1 MSQTQVERLFISG
14 KKALIF
20 DSFRHTGVIQLS
32 GTTSATTLST
42 NWERVDDAE
51 TATIGGNMTESSG
64 IFTFPQ
70 TGIYLI
76 ELYTQWYQNGA
87 ESAFNGTYISVTSN
101 NSDYTSLS
109 SYWCYI
115 PNSSATNA
123 YQSTA
128 HSAIVDVTNTTN
140 VKIKFMYQSAGA
152 VKIGGDTASNHT
164 HANFIYLGD
173 T

>member
-1 MSQTQVERLFISG
+1 MSQTQVERLFIKDKS
-14 KKALIF
+14 ALIV
-20 DSFRHTGVIQLS
+20 DSFRHTGIIQQS
-32 GTTSATTLST
+32 GAASATTLST

-51 TATIGGNMTESSG
+51 TTTIGGNMTESSG

-70 TGIYLI
+70 TGIYLV
-76 ELYTQWYQNGA
+76 ELYTQWYYYSG
-87 ESAFNGTYISVTSN
+87 ESVFNGTYIHVTSN
-101 NSDYTSLS
+101 NSDYTALG

-115 PNSSATNA
+115 PNVSNA

-128 HSAIVDVTNTTN
+128 QSAIVDVTNTTN
-140 VKIKFMYQSAGA
+140 VKVKFLYQTNGS
-152 VKIGGDTASNHT
+152 VKIGGDTDANHT

>member
-1 MSQTQVERLFISG
+1 MSQTQVERLLIKDKS
-14 KKALIF
+14 ALIF
-20 DSFRHTGVIQLS
+20 DSWRHTGIIQLS
-32 GTTSATTLST
+32 GTTGATALST

-70 TGIYLI
+70 TGIYLV

-87 ESAFNGTYISVTSN
+87 ESAFNGTYIHVTAD
-101 NSDYTSLS
+101 NSSYTSLS

-115 PNSSATNA
+115 PNVSSA
-123 YQSTA
+123 YSSTA
-128 HSAIVDVTNTTN
+128 QSAIVDVTSTTN
-140 VKIKFMYQSAGA
+140 VKIKFLYQSAGA
-152 VKIGGDTASNHT
+152 VKIGGDSNSNHT

>member
-1 MSQTQVERLFISG
+1 MSQTQVERLFIKDKS
-14 KKALIF
+14 ALIC
-20 DSFRHTGVIQLS
+20 DSWRHTGIIQLS
-32 GTTSATTLST
+32 GTTSATNLAT

-70 TGIYLI
+70 TGIYLV
-76 ELYTQWYQNGA
+76 ELYTQWYINGA

-101 NSDYTSLS
+101 NSDYTSMS
-109 SYWCYI
+109 SYWCYV
-115 PNSSATNA
+115 PNVTSA
-123 YQSTA
+123 YSSTA
-128 HSAIVDVTNTTN
+128 QSAIVDVTNTTN

-152 VKIGGDTASNHT
+152 VKIGGDSNSNHT